1 MPPNTALER
10 NSDTRHREQ
19 ACHRA
24 LAFDLGKLA
33 RFWLEL
39 RHYKPMIQSTD
50 EKVSRAGCPAQP
62 VVQFRLIPLAIPC
75 CILAA
80 MTLLGCRSVQVDPAA
95 EAVKQS
101 DQLYQVYLTGD
112 LGRAKSSLEETIR
125 VIENANLKP
134 ERQANMIFFAYA
146 RLYVLERRTSTRAI
160 AEVDL
165 VKARYWFLREHEFS
179 GETVAQAGA
188 AVQSLTAD
196 KCMDFV
202 DKWDKQRTD
211 GVGPRYTQ
219 ELIYVK

>member
-1 MPPNTALER
+1 
-10 NSDTRHREQ
+10 
-19 ACHRA
+19 
-24 LAFDLGKLA
+24 
-33 RFWLEL
+33 
-39 RHYKPMIQSTD
+39 MIQSTNG
-50 EKVSRAGCPAQP
+50 KVSRARRHAQP
-62 VVQFRLIPLAIPC
+62 VVKSRLILLVIPG

-112 LGRAKSSLEETIR
+112 LGRAKWSLEETIR

-134 ERQANMIFFAYA
+134 ERKANIIFFAYA

-160 AEVDL
+160 AEAAL
-165 VKARYWFLREHEFS
+165 VKARYWFLREHELS
-179 GETVAQAGA
+179 GETEAQAGA

-196 KCMDFV
+196 KCMNFV

-219 ELIYVK
+219 E